1 MKIVVCVKQ
10 SAGGEINPLDACAY
24 EAALCIPGGEVTLL
38 SMGPAK
44 SEAMLSELSRLG
56 ARRSILISDSK
67 FIGSDTLAT
76 AYVLSLAIKK
86 LSPDLILCGNK
97 TIDGETGQVGVELA
111 QMLSMPVLNRVMRF
125 SNQEGQ
131 LFAHLRNGQQ
141 VCVAYPAVATV
152 ERIGNLRFPSMFSR
166 IGEVERWDAEFLDA
180 DPMQCGLNGSA
191 TRVLKSEENIRDRR
205 NCVKIAPQE
214 LMRVIEESLDSSES
228 ETETNAS
235 ETKIR
240 GVWAVGAAA
249 AAEARSVC
257 EDLRVI
263 EIDEA
268 EKIARMIEE
277 EKPVA
282 VLWDS
287 SDQGK
292 LISAKV
298 AAMLGLGLCADC
310 TQLETDGKEL
320 FFYRPAFAGNIIAKI
335 KCTRSPAMA
344 TLRTKV
350 DTQSEIIVGL
360 GMGVRGNLDRAKRFA
375 ELLGAET
382 AASRAMVDGGN
393 APYEWQVGVTG
404 KIVSPQVYIAVGIS
418 GAVHHI
424 SGIRSAGKIIA
435 INPDKNAPIF
445 NFADYGIVAS
455 FEDVWSELNKN
466 GLNGCVT
473 EGSES

>member
-10 SAGGEINPLDACAY
+10 SASGEINPLDACAY
-24 EAALCIPGGEVTLL
+24 EAALCIPNGEVTLL

-44 SEAMLSELSRLG
+44 SEGMLSELSRLG
-56 ARRSILISDSK
+56 ARRTILISDAK
-67 FIGSDTLAT
+67 FAGSDTLAT

-86 LSPDLILCGNK
+86 LQPDLILCGNK

-111 QMLSMPVLNRVMRF
+111 EMLSLPVLNRVMRF
-125 SNQEGQ
+125 EAQEGR
-131 LFAHLRNGQQ
+131 LIAHLRSGQQ
-141 VCVAYPAVATV
+141 AQVEYPALATV

-166 IGEVERWDAEFLDA
+166 AGEVERWDASTLDA
-180 DPMQCGLNGSA
+180 DPALCGVNGSA
-191 TRVLKSEENIRDRR
+191 TRVLKSEENVRDRR
-205 NCVKIAPQE
+205 SCVKITPKE
-214 LMRVIEESLDSSES
+214 LMDVIEKSLDSAEQA
-228 ETETNAS
+228 TDVNIS

-240 GVWAVGAAA
+240 GVWAVGSAA
-249 AAEARSVC
+249 AAEAASVC

-263 EIDEA
+263 ELTDA
-268 EKIARMIEE
+268 ETIARMIEA
-277 EKPVA
+277 EKPLA

-292 LISAKV
+292 LISAQV

-335 KCTRSPAMA
+335 KCTRAPAMA

-350 DTQSEIIVGL
+350 DTQSRIVVGL
-360 GMGVRGNLDRAKRFA
+360 GMGIRQSLEQAQKFA
-375 ELLGAET
+375 DLLGAET
-382 AASRAMVDGGN
+382 AASRAMVDSGN
-393 APYEWQVGVTG
+393 APYEKQVGVTG
-404 KIVSPQVYIAVGIS
+404 KMVSPEIYIAVGIS

-445 NFADYGIVAS
+445 NFADFGIVAS

-466 GLNGCVT
+466 A
-473 EGSES
+473 

>member
-1 MKIVVCVKQ
+1 MRIVVCVKQ

-24 EAALCIPGGEVTLL
+24 EAALCIPSGDVTLL
-38 SMGPAK
+38 SMGPAR

-67 FIGSDTLAT
+67 FVGSDTLAT

-86 LSPDLILCGNK
+86 LRPDLILCGSK

-125 SNQEGQ
+125 VSQDGQ
-131 LFAHLRNGQQ
+131 LTAHLRNGEQ
-141 VCVAYPAVATV
+141 VQVEYPAVATV

-166 IGEVERWDAEFLDA
+166 PGEVERWDASDLDA
-180 DPMQCGLNGSA
+180 DPDQCGVNGSA
-191 TRVLKSEENIRDRR
+191 TRVLKSEENVRDRR
-205 NCVKIAPQE
+205 NCVKITPGE
-214 LMRVIEESLDSSES
+214 LMGVIRESLNSSETVS
-228 ETETNAS
+228 ESNAS
-235 ETKIR
+235 ETRIR
-240 GVWAVGAAA
+240 GVWAVGSAA
-249 AAEARSVC
+249 AAEAMSVC
-257 EDLRVI
+257 EDLKVI
-263 EIDEA
+263 ELTDA
-268 EKIARMIEE
+268 ETIAQMIEK
-277 EKPVA
+277 EKPLA

-292 LISAKV
+292 LISAQV

-335 KCTRSPAMA
+335 KCTRAPAMA

-350 DTQSEIIVGL
+350 DTQSKIIVGF
-360 GMGVRGNLDRAKRFA
+360 GMGVREKLDEAKQFA
-375 ELLGAET
+375 DLLGAET
-382 AASRAMVDGGN
+382 AASRAMVDSGN

-404 KIVSPQVYIAVGIS
+404 KMVSPEVYIALGIS

-466 GLNGCVT
+466 GLTECV
-473 EGSES
+473 G